1 MTSDAA
7 RNPAGQ
13 PEHLDPDSPARAGG
27 GGGSGRR
34 LGAVAGVT
42 LGVAAA
48 VGLGGWGALALL
60 SGGSQPA
67 DAIPAS
73 AVAYLSVD
81 LDPSASQKVEAFRI
95 LKKFPALETKLDLN
109 NRDDLRRIFFEELQ
123 DSGVCAGLDY
133 TADIE
138 PWVGDRLGVAAV
150 PGSKGEVVPVLAL
163 QVTDKGA
170 AEAGVEALTRCTDA
184 GAESLGY
191 AFLDDY
197 VLVSGDHGGAEKL
210 AAEAA
215 ETSLADDGGF
225 QKWTNEVGDPGVVTM
240 YASSEAPSHLASMQV
255 PDGYQDFEGSA
266 GVVRFEGGAVELEI
280 AGGGRPV
287 GVPTMAEQV
296 HGDIATLPAGTG
308 AALSMSLPPGWVKH
322 YFDQMSAVLGD
333 RISVDDTTAALE
345 MQTGLELPED
355 IESLLG
361 DSVAVAVASDIDL
374 AALSRSE
381 TPSDLPAGV
390 RVQGDPDDILPVV
403 DKIKANFGR
412 DADLLVVESSADAV
426 AMGFDPGY
434 VQSLL
439 ERGDLGD
446 KDSFVNVVP
455 NAEEASGAL
464 YLDFDASG
472 GWADQLA
479 DILRDGEREAGE
491 NLEPLDALGASMW
504 SEGDTQHGLFRLTT
518 D

>member
-1 MTSDAA
+1 
-7 RNPAGQ
+7 
-13 PEHLDPDSPARAGG
+13 
-27 GGGSGRR
+27 
-34 LGAVAGVT
+34 
-42 LGVAAA
+42 
-48 VGLGGWGALALL
+48 
-60 SGGSQPA
+60 
-67 DAIPAS
+67 
-73 AVAYLSVD
+73 
-81 LDPSASQKVEAFRI
+81 
-95 LKKFPALETKLDLN
+95 
-109 NRDDLRRIFFEELQ
+109 
-123 DSGVCAGLDY
+123 
-133 TADIE
+133 
-138 PWVGDRLGVAAV
+138 
-150 PGSKGEVVPVLAL
+150 
-163 QVTDKGA
+163 
-170 AEAGVEALTRCTDA
+170 
-184 GAESLGY
+184 
-191 AFLDDY
+191 
-197 VLVSGDHGGAEKL
+197 
-210 AAEAA
+210 
-215 ETSLADDGGF
+215 
-225 QKWTNEVGDPGVVTM
+225 M

-255 PDGYQDFEGSA
+255 PDSYQDFEGSA
-266 GVVRFEGGAVELEI
+266 GVVRFEGGAVELEV

-287 GVPTMAEQV
+287 GVPIVAEEV

-333 RISVDDTTAALE
+333 RISVDDTMAALE

-361 DSVAVAVASDIDL
+361 DSVAVAVTSDIDL

-412 DADLLVVESSADAV
+412 DADLLVVESSEDAV

-446 KDSFVNVVP
+446 KDSFVNVIP

-479 DILRDGEREAGE
+479 DILRDGEQEATE